1 MSIADYDRI
10 VDNIETMIDQT
21 GYTIE
26 EIAEVV
32 QEMLKDKKDDADR
45 VVKILER

>member
-10 VDNIETMIDQT
+10 AENILVMIEQT
-21 GYTIE
+21 GYTLE

-32 QEMLKDKKDDADR
+32 NEMRQDEVNNA
-45 VVKILER
+45 

>member
-1 MSIADYDRI
+1 MNIADYDRI
-10 VDNIETMIDQT
+10 ADNIETMVDQT

-32 QEMLKDKKDDADR
+32 QGMLEDKKDDDTDR
-45 VVKILER
+45 NKR

>member
-1 MSIADYDRI
+1 MSIADYERI
-10 VDNIETMIDQT
+10 QDNIETMIEQT

-32 QEMLKDKKDDADR
+32 QGMLEDKKNDTDR
-45 VVKILER
+45 NKR

>member
-10 VDNIETMIDQT
+10 ADNIETMIDQT

-32 QEMLKDKKDDADR
+32 QEMLKDKR
-45 VVKILER
+45 EGST

>member
-1 MSIADYDRI
+1 MNIADYDRI
-10 VDNIETMIDQT
+10 ADNIETMVDQT

-32 QEMLKDKKDDADR
+32 QGMLEDKKDDTDR
-45 VVKILER
+45 NKR

>member
-10 VDNIETMIDQT
+10 AENIMTMIDQT
-21 GYTIE
+21 GYTLD

-32 QEMLKDKKDDADR
+32 QEMQSEQG
-45 VVKILER
+45 VNE